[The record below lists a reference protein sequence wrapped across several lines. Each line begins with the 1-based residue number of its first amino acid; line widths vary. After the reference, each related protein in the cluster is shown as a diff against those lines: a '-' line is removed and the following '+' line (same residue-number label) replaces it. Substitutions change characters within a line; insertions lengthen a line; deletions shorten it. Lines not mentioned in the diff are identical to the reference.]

1 MSTFD
6 RLASSAPLTYE
17 EAVNGM
23 KRRNLIGTALVG
35 AAVTLTAACGSGAGG
50 TSSATSGYGAAI
62 TAVVNASNA
71 TGGTLNYGLTNAPD
85 STDPG
90 NFYYAFMWDFSR
102 LYASPLLSY
111 KPAPGK
117 AGLQLVPDL
126 ATGLGQSSEGGLTWT
141 YHLKSG
147 LTYQDGSP
155 ITSKDVKYAVER
167 SNYSSVLTNGPQYFH
182 QYLADPSYPGPYGS
196 GDTTP
201 DKLGLTSITTP
212 DDTTV
217 VFHLQRPFADF
228 DYLATLPQTAPVPR
242 AHDTGAKYAFEPWS
256 SGPYKFKS
264 YNPNTGFSLVKNTNW
279 KQSSDPFVKQTV
291 DTINVSYNIAA
302 NELDSRVL
310 GGSFDLDLRGAGVQT
325 AARAKI
331 LGNRKFKNNAD
342 APLSGFLYYFPIDTQ
357 VVPNI
362 DCRKAIE
369 YAVDKTVEQNAYG
382 GPIVGGDIASTLLPP
397 SVVGYQ
403 KFDEY
408 EATSQP
414 HGDIAKAKAELQKCG
429 KPNGFSVNVA
439 TRGDQPNEVAAAT
452 GVQQALAK
460 VGIKADVLPYPS
472 GTYTNTYVGSPAYM
486 QQHNIGL
493 AGYSWGADWPDG
505 FGFLSQIAD
514 GRAIKA
520 AGNSNLEMLNDPQV
534 NSLFDKATTSPDA
547 TTRASIYSQIDK
559 LMMDKATAVPAV
571 YSRSLLYR
579 NPDLTNV
586 FVTQAYGMY
595 DYTQIGKS

>member
-1 MSTFD
+1 
-6 RLASSAPLTYE
+6 
-17 EAVNGM
+17 M

-35 AAVTLTAACGSGAGG
+35 AALTFTAACGGGG
-50 TSSATSGYGAAI
+50 TGGSATSGYGSAI
-62 TAVVNASNA
+62 TSVVNASDA
-71 TGGTLNYGLTNAPD
+71 TGGTLNYGLTSAPD

-111 KPAPGK
+111 KPVPGK

-126 ATGLGQSSEGGLTWT
+126 ATGLGQVGDNGLTWT
-141 YHLKSG
+141 YHLKPG

-182 QYLADPSYPGPYGS
+182 LYLSDPTYPGPYGS

-201 DKLGLTSITTP
+201 DKQGLTSITTP
-212 DDTTV
+212 DDLTI
-217 VFHLQRPFADF
+217 VFHLRRPFADF
-228 DYLATLPQTAPVPR
+228 DYLATLPQTAPVPI
-242 AHDTGAKYAFEPWS
+242 AHDTGAKYAFQPWS
-256 SGPYKFKS
+256 SGPYQFKS
-264 YNPNTGFSLVKNTNW
+264 YDPTRGFTLVKNTNW

-291 DTINVSYNIAA
+291 DTINVSYNQSAA
-302 NELDSRVL
+302 DLDSRVL
-310 GGSFDLDLRGAGVQT
+310 SGSFDLDLRGAGVQT

-331 LGNRKFKNNAD
+331 LRNPTLKSNAD

-408 EATSQP
+408 EATTQP
-414 HGDIAKAKAELQKCG
+414 HGDIAKAKAELKKCG
-429 KPNGFSVNVA
+429 KPDGFSVNVA
-439 TRGDQPNEVAAAT
+439 TRSDQPQEVAAAT
-452 GVQQALAK
+452 GIQQSLAK
-460 VGIKADVLPYPS
+460 VGIKADILPYPS
-472 GTYTNTYVGSPAYM
+472 GTYTNTYVGSPTYM
-486 QQHNIGL
+486 QQHDIGL

-505 FGFLSQIAD
+505 FGFLSQIVD
-514 GRAIKA
+514 GRAIRS
-520 AGNSNLEMLNDPQV
+520 AGNSNVEMVNDPQV
-534 NSLFDKATTSPDA
+534 NSLLDQATTLSDA
-547 TTRASIYSQIDK
+547 NARASIYSQIDK
-559 LMMDKATAVPAV
+559 LMLDQATVVPAV

-595 DYTQIGKS
+595 DYTQIGKSKP